1 MMKLLFNLM
10 KPFLWLTTFIICS
23 ILVILVT
30 IISSLTITH
39 LFELLLK
46 AI

>member
-1 MMKLLFNLM
+1 MMKILFNVL
-10 KPFLWLTTFIICS
+10 KPFLWLTTFAICS
-23 ILVILVT
+23 ILVVIVT
-30 IISSLTITH
+30 IISSLTIAH

>member
-23 ILVILVT
+23 ILVILVA

-39 LFELLLK
+39 LFVLLLK